1 MLFHHQ
7 QTRRGKEME
16 FREEREQ
23 AELKRKN
30 PLYKK
35 SMKCEGPE
43 QKADYRSFSQVLR
56 LELLFLRNLVRPFFT
71 LFYKLRGF
79 PGGHGKRLCSRR
91 NKGLLC
97 ERDVREDRR
106 KSKGKKKVPIARF
119 AFPPVRCCSET
130 KPYFVQMMALK

>member
-23 AELKRKN
+23 AELKLKN

-43 QKADYRSFSQVLR
+43 RKADYRSFSQVLL
-56 LELLFLRNLVRPFFT
+56 LELLFLRNLVRPFLT
-71 LFYKLRGF
+71 LFYK
-79 PGGHGKRLCSRR
+79 
-91 NKGLLC
+91 
-97 ERDVREDRR
+97 ERDSRVGMENDYVVEGIKDCFVKEMSVRIGERAREKR
-106 KSKGKKKVPIARF
+106 KP
-119 AFPPVRCCSET
+119 
-130 KPYFVQMMALK
+130 L